1 MHLIRKILAVVL
13 LTALILV
20 VGAGNIIAFLQQK
33 GTETVD
39 EVKKLVVSEVEPSDA
54 DEEDY
59 SQEEQVYETK
69 LEGFSVGGNMS
80 ETENPEDDAES
91 DEESDKNTK
100 KDKKKDN
107 KKKDSSEV
115 DSDSETD
122 GFVFSNS
129 DSEYLTKK
137 QLKKLTKEEE
147 TIARNELYAR
157 RGYIFSKNQEMK
169 EYFESQS
176 WYVGEFENQEEV
188 DAMFNDYERANK
200 ELFIEYEKEKGWR

>member
-39 EVKKLVVSEVEPSDA
+39 EVKKLVVAEVEPSDTE
-54 DEEDY
+54 EEDY

-80 ETENPEDDAES
+80 ETGDSENDTES
-91 DEESDKNTK
+91 DAESDKNTK
-100 KDKKKDN
+100 KDKKND
-107 KKKDSSEV
+107 KKKDSSE
-115 DSDSETD
+115 SDSETD
-122 GFVFSNS
+122 GFIFSNS

-176 WYVGEFENQEEV
+176 WYVGEFEDQAEV

>member
-13 LTALILV
+13 LTAVILV

-33 GTETVD
+33 GAETVD
-39 EVKKLVVSEVEPSDA
+39 EVKKLVVAEVEPSEE

-69 LEGFSVGGNMS
+69 LEGFSVGGNM
-80 ETENPEDDAES
+80 TEVEDPEDDANS
-91 DEESDKNTK
+91 DAESDKDTEKNKK
-100 KDKKKDN
+100 KDKKKD
-107 KKKDSSEV
+107 SSE
-115 DSDSETD
+115 SDSEETE
-122 GFVFSNS
+122 GFIFSNS
-129 DSEYLTKK
+129 DSTYLTKK
-137 QLKKLTKEEE
+137 QLWKLTKEEE

-169 EYFESQS
+169 EYFESQP
-176 WYVGEFENQEEV
+176 WYVGEYENQEDV

-200 ELFIEYEKEKGWR
+200 ELFIEYEREKGWR

>member
-13 LTALILV
+13 LTAVILV

-33 GTETVD
+33 GTETID
-39 EVKKLVVSEVEPSDA
+39 EVKKLAVTEVEPSDS
-54 DEEDY
+54 DEEYY

-69 LEGFSVGGNMS
+69 LDGFSIGGNTS
-80 ETENPEDDAES
+80 EVDVSAKGGEDE
-91 DEESDKNTK
+91 EESDKSTK
-100 KDKKKDN
+100 KNKKKKDT
-107 KKKDSSEV
+107 E
-115 DSDSETD
+115 SDSEEND
-122 GFVFSNS
+122 SFIFSNS

-137 QLKKLTKEEE
+137 QLRKLTKEEE

-176 WYVGEFENQEEV
+176 WYVGVYEDQEEV

-200 ELFIEYEKEKGWR
+200 ELFIEYEKDKGWR